1 MIAALPAAPA
11 ARVWGHAACLLL
23 ALAGMT
29 AQAQTTV
36 VVRKSTPP
44 GVPGPS
50 AVQPSPVTL
59 SVNYYPVPMV
69 AGQAW
74 NVNWSSSKAST
85 VRFSCT
91 AAGTGYNASGTVAL
105 SGSMSGTAS
114 AAWVGYPSTCT
125 WSAEC
130 TDDTAEVTRTLTKKG
145 NLSTIAFLLV
155 SPSRPDQLCRRH
167 PIAGYRH
174 PL

>member
-1 MIAALPAAPA
+1 MIAVFPATAHA
-11 ARVWGHAACLLL
+11 KRHAACVLL
-23 ALAGMT
+23 AFAGIA

-36 VVRKSTPP
+36 VVNKSTPP
-44 GVPGPS
+44 GVPGPG

-91 AAGTGYNASGTVAL
+91 AAGTGYNASGVVAL

-125 WSAEC
+125 WSAEG
-130 TDDTAEVTRTLTKKG
+130 TDDTAEVTRTLT
-145 NLSTIAFLLV
+145 TTAPATPAPTV
-155 SPSRPDQLCRRH
+155 TVARTPPTMT
-167 PIAGYRH
+167 AGQ
-174 PL
+174 P